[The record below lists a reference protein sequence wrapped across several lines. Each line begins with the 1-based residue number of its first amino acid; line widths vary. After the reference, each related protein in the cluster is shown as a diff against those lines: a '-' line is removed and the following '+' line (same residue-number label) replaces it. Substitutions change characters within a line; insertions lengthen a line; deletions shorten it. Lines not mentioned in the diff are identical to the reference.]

1 MFNSDYKNGS
11 DFNARC
17 ICNFATAHD
26 IQHQRIWILK
36 NLFSREKSQVQK
48 KRTVILKNWTLDARR
63 GKEVIW
69 TVGVATLA
77 AVVVVLRPSQHP
89 KK

>member
-17 ICNFATAHD
+17 IRNFATAHD
-26 IQHQRIWILK
+26 IQHQRIWIFK

-48 KRTVILKNWTLDARR
+48 KEL
-63 GKEVIW
+63 
-69 TVGVATLA
+69 
-77 AVVVVLRPSQHP
+77 SF
-89 KK
+89 